1 MTSKPCEGRSRS
13 RMICGRRRLH
23 TYEQTVNLN
32 PGYTSSVTA
41 APPRTCRRSRT
52 TTFLPAWARY
62 AAVVRPLWPPPMTM
76 ASYPRA
82 TMPTSFKARRV
93 GNTQE
98 ARRAARGNGGGVISF
113 IRGPRPPG
121 GGSVRR
127 GSPFHSRTSALCDS
141 WEWRGWSGYLAASS
155 YSLVPEM
162 EYYAIRHS
170 AGLLDVSPLYKY
182 LISGKDALPLV
193 NKVVTRDASKLAKG
207 QIYYTPWC
215 DERGKTVDDGTL
227 WNFGDGSFRMT
238 SAEPNLKWLQ
248 DARIGGGPV
257 LAEVESRPWRKAVI
271 DGKMCSPLEL
281 SLDWTVAGS
290 KGPFIGRKALLEEG
304 RRGPARRTVGLEIDW
319 QTVERF
325 YWDMGL
331 PPQPPAEPWREKGP
345 LYSGYRQ
352 IGWATSRCWS
362 PPRTSRR
369 RASRCWSSNVAPSW
383 AAHASRR
390 KFIPGSAPQ
399 RSRTH
404 AASCGLKSRR
414 TSTSRRSAWR
424 STSTIL
430 PSSSP
435 SRTGGSCSI
444 GTTRIGIGSRWRSSR
459 RRTPRPGPGTRGLGT
474 SSRT

>member
-1 MTSKPCEGRSRS
+1 
-13 RMICGRRRLH
+13 
-23 TYEQTVNLN
+23 
-32 PGYTSSVTA
+32 
-41 APPRTCRRSRT
+41 
-52 TTFLPAWARY
+52 
-62 AAVVRPLWPPPMTM
+62 
-76 ASYPRA
+76 
-82 TMPTSFKARRV
+82 MP
-93 GNTQE
+93 
-98 ARRAARGNGGGVISF
+98 
-113 IRGPRPPG
+113 
-121 GGSVRR
+121 
-127 GSPFHSRTSALCDS
+127 
-141 WEWRGWSGYLAASS
+141 
-155 YSLVPEM
+155 
-162 EYYAIRHS
+162 
-170 AGLLDVSPLYKY
+170 
-182 LISGKDALPLV
+182 
-193 NKVVTRDASKLAKG
+193 
-207 QIYYTPWC
+207 
-215 DERGKTVDDGTL
+215 
-227 WNFGDGSFRMT
+227 

-248 DARIGGGPV
+248 DAGIGLDVDVTDVSEDIGAIALQGPSSGGILLEGADGAVQKLKYFRFVKTKFDGIPVHISRTGYTGDLGYEIWVERERAEALWDAVMEKGQGHDITPAGMLALDVGRIEAGLI
-257 LAEVESRPWRKAVI
+257 LAEVEYMPSRKAVI
-271 DGKMCSPLEL
+271 DAQMYSPLEL